1 MISVLIISDIK
12 TALLNFNPIGQGW
25 IGVELFLVI
34 SGSKQISMRTLM
46 RCLNSSMKRS
56 MAIWVNISFRVFVA
70 LAYTLL
76 GAYVAF
82 WSAFDLG
89 EWVGVQIT
97 LLLGILFMLYGLFRI
112 WRAYLYFR
120 EADESSNYAE
130 YED

>member
-1 MISVLIISDIK
+1 MLFGRSD
-12 TALLNFNPIGQGW
+12 
-25 IGVELFLVI
+25 
-34 SGSKQISMRTLM
+34 
-46 RCLNSSMKRS
+46 CLNSIMKRS

-82 WSAFDLG
+82 WSSFDLG
-89 EWVGVQIT
+89 EWGGVQIT
-97 LLLGILFMLYGLFRI
+97 LFLGILFILYGLFRI

>member
-1 MISVLIISDIK
+1 
-12 TALLNFNPIGQGW
+12 
-25 IGVELFLVI
+25 
-34 SGSKQISMRTLM
+34 
-46 RCLNSSMKRS
+46 MKRS
-56 MAIWVNISFRVFVA
+56 MAVWVNISFRAFVA

-89 EWVGVQIT
+89 TWNGLPIV
-97 LLLGILFMLYGLFRI
+97 LLLGILFILYGFFRI

-120 EADESSNYAE
+120 EADESTNYTQ